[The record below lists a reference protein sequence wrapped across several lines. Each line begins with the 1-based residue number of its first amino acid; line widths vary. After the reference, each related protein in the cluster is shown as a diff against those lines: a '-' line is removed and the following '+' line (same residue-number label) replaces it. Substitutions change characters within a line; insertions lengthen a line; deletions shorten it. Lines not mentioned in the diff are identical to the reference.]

1 MVGGLVYLLDTSIIL
16 ELLLDQEKADDVEQ
30 LLRET
35 QSGRLHITEFTLYS
49 VGIILVRRKL
59 QDTFLQAVDD
69 LLGTGSVRL
78 VRLLVR
84 DMKAIVDVSHRF
96 NLDFDDA
103 YQYAVAEKRSLE
115 IVSFDRDFDRTPRG
129 RITPTE
135 ILVR

>member
-1 MVGGLVYLLDTSIIL
+1 VYLLDTSIIL

-129 RITPTE
+129 RKTPTE

>member
-1 MVGGLVYLLDTSIIL
+1 VYLLDTSIIL

-35 QSGRLHITEFTLYS
+35 QSGRLHLTEFTLYS
-49 VGIILVRRKL
+49 LGIILTRRKL
-59 QDTFLQAVDD
+59 QDTFLQALDE
-69 LLGTGSVRL
+69 LLGTGTVRL

-84 DMKAIVDVSHRF
+84 DMKAVVDASRRF

-103 YQYAVAEKRSLE
+103 YQYAAAEKRSLE
-115 IVSFDRDFDRTPRG
+115 IVSFHRDFDRTPRG
-129 RITPTE
+129 RKTPTE

>member
-1 MVGGLVYLLDTSIIL
+1 MYLLDTSIIL

-129 RITPTE
+129 RKTPTE